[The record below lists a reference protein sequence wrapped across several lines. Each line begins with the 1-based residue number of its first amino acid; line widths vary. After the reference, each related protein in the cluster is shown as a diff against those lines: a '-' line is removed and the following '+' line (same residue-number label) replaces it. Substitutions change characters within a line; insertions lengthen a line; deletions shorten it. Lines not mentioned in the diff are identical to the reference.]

1 MTFDTYRDALLKIAL
16 EQGCEAAE
24 VYAQEAEEFS
34 VEVMEQQIDSYSV
47 SRSMGLSVRVC
58 LEGKNGYA
66 YTELFEDPEGLVAKA
81 MDNARASETTDVH
94 PMQRASDYPAVTLPE
109 NPLEKLNDAQ
119 RIDLAME
126 LEKRALAADPR
137 CVRVADNQVA
147 FVKGKTHIAN
157 TLGLRASRD
166 ASIALCYTVPV
177 LQEGEQMQDGVA
189 FRAGA
194 QVFDLEGCGKEA
206 AADAGR
212 KFGASTIPSGK
223 YPVVLEKHA
232 ASDLLAGFFSLFSGE
247 SAQKGLSLLAGK
259 EGAAI
264 AAPCVSIVDDPL
276 LEENPRPFDD
286 EGVPSVRT
294 EVVTEGVLKTL
305 LHNLKTAHKAGCA
318 STSNGGRRSAASPVG
333 VSPSNFMIVPGEK
346 TYDQLLEDLG
356 EGLIIRDVSGLHA
369 GLDPISGDF
378 SLLAGGWL
386 QKEGK
391 LQPVE
396 QITVAGNFFT
406 LLKEVEEVGA
416 DLWLGIPQGSVVASP
431 SLRIQ
436 SLMVSGS

>member
-1 MTFDTYRDALLKIAL
+1 MTFEAYRDALLKIAL

-66 YTELFEDPEGLVAKA
+66 YTELFEDPQGLVARA
-81 MDNARASETTDVH
+81 MDNARASETEDVH
-94 PMQRASDYPAVTLPE
+94 PMQGASDYPAVTLPE
-109 NPLEKLNDAQ
+109 NPLESLTDAQ

-126 LEKRALAADPR
+126 LEKRTLPMDPR
-137 CVRVADNQVA
+137 CTRVADNQVA

-166 ASIALCYTVPV
+166 HSVALCYVCPV
-177 LQEGEQMQDGVA
+177 LQEGEQMQDGLA
-189 FRAGA
+189 FRTGA
-194 QVFDLEGCGKEA
+194 QVFDLEGCAKEA
-206 AADAGR
+206 IADAAR

-232 ASDLLAGFFSLFSGE
+232 ASSLLAGFFSLFSGE

-259 EGAAI
+259 EGQVI
-264 AAPCVSIVDDPL
+264 AAPCLSIVDDPL
-276 LEENPRPFDD
+276 LEANPRSFDD

-294 EVVTEGVLKTL
+294 EVVKDGVLKTL

-318 STSNGGRRSAASPVG
+318 STSYGGRGSAASPVG
-333 VSPSNFMIVPGEK
+333 VAPSNFMIVPGEK
-346 TYDQLLEDLG
+346 SYEELLETMG

-386 QKEGK
+386 RKDGK

-431 SLRIQ
+431 SLRVQ
-436 SLMVSGS
+436 GLMVSGS

>member
-1 MTFDTYRDALLKIAL
+1 MTYESYRDALLAVAL
-16 EQGCEAAE
+16 EKGCEAAE
-24 VYAQEAEEFS
+24 VYAREAQEFS

-47 SRSMGLSVRVC
+47 SRSMGLSVRVS

-66 YTELFEDPEGLVAKA
+66 YTELFEDPEGLVEKA
-81 MDNARASETTDVH
+81 MDNARASETEDVH
-94 PMQRASDYPAVTLPE
+94 PMQGAADYPTVALPE
-109 NPLEKLNDAQ
+109 NPLEDLSDAE
-119 RIDLAME
+119 RIDLAMK
-126 LEKRALAADPR
+126 LEKLALAADPR

-157 TLGLRASRD
+157 TLGLNASRD

-177 LQEGEQMQDGVA
+177 LQEGEQMQDGLS
-189 FRAGA
+189 FRCGA
-194 QVFDLEGCGKEA
+194 QVFDLEGCAKEA
-206 AADAGR
+206 AQDAAR

-232 ASDLLAGFFSLFSGE
+232 ASDLLRGFISLFSGE
-247 SAQKGLSLLAGK
+247 AAQKGLSLLGDK
-259 EGAAI
+259 VGQSI
-264 AAPCVSIVDDPL
+264 AADCVNMVDDPL
-276 LEENPRPFDD
+276 FAANPRPFDD

-294 EVVTEGVLKTL
+294 EVVEKGVLKTL
-305 LHNLKTAHKAGCA
+305 LHNLKTAAKAGCA
-318 STSNGGRRSAASPVG
+318 STSNGGRGSAASPVG
-333 VSPSNFMIVPGEK
+333 VAPSNFMIIPGEK
-346 TYDQLLEDLG
+346 AYDQLLEDLG
-356 EGLIIRDVSGLHA
+356 DGLIIRDVSGLHA

-386 QKEGK
+386 RKEGE

-406 LLKEVEEVGA
+406 LLKEVEEVGS

-431 SLRIQ
+431 SLKIRG
-436 SLMVSGS
+436 LMVSGI